1 MPTATLPRRQVEATA
16 RRPPAWLESSPP
28 WLQDLW
34 RRQVAA
40 HMSGG
45 QTPLPTRKETQPLSS
60 ATDTARLAADPAA
73 GRLGSSEGQAPGRE
87 ASYV

>member
-1 MPTATLPRRQVEATA
+1 MPTATLPRPQVEATA

-40 HMSGG
+40 HDRQAAHDS
-45 QTPLPTRKETQPLSS
+45 LPAEAPQIA
-60 ATDTARLAADPAA
+60 AT
-73 GRLGSSEGQAPGRE
+73 GR
-87 ASYV
+87 